1 MKKIILYTHHFSD
14 IGGTETFIINFVKLF
29 HDLFNITVITEY
41 IGLDN
46 LKSLSKYVPVITEL
60 TEEITCDALIINS
73 NAVSMNTLN
82 LVKRGH
88 AYRVMHLDMKEMN
101 KVYGTKYYLQEI
113 PDSEWISVS
122 QSSHDGLLEEYGI
135 ESIIIPCITVPS
147 SENKKLLRLC
157 SATRLTEEKGYKRM
171 KKLCDIFELYNI
183 PYVWDVYTQANKRG
197 KVPRSYKNMVCR
209 VSKKDICSY
218 YNNYDYVVQLSDTES
233 FCYTM
238 YESLI
243 NGIPV
248 LVTPFPNAK
257 ADIKDGKNGYI
268 LPFDMN
274 IDEKLVHKIYSEIPT
289 NIEFKPEVN
298 PVDLWKKLLK

>member
-14 IGGTETFIINFVKLF
+14 IGGTETFIINFVKSF
-29 HDLFNITVITEY
+29 HGLYDITLITEY

-46 LKSLSKYVPVITEL
+46 LKSLSNYIKVITEL
-60 TEEITCDALIINS
+60 TEEITCDVLIINS
-73 NAVSMNTLN
+73 NSLDMATLN
-82 LVKRGH
+82 LLKSGQV
-88 AYRVMHLDMKEMN
+88 YQVMHLDMKEMN
-101 KVYGTKYYLQEI
+101 KVYGTKYYLQEL
-113 PDSEWISVS
+113 PDSKWISVS
-122 QSSHDGLLEEYGI
+122 ETSHDGLKEEYGI
-135 ESIIIPCITVPS
+135 DSMIIPCITVPS
-147 SENKKLLRLC
+147 SEKKRLLRLC
-157 SATRLTEEKGYKRM
+157 SATRLTEEKGFKRM
-171 KKLCDIFELYNI
+171 KKLCDLFEEYDI
-183 PYVWDVYTQANKRG
+183 PYVWDVYTSRKKHGKLNK
-197 KVPRSYKNMVCR
+197 PYKNMVFR
-209 VSKKDICSY
+209 DSKKDICSY

-257 ADIKDGKNGYI
+257 ADIKDGKNGYV

-274 IDEKLVHKIYSEIPT
+274 IDKKLICKIYSEIPS
-289 NIEFKPEVN
+289 NVNYKPKVN